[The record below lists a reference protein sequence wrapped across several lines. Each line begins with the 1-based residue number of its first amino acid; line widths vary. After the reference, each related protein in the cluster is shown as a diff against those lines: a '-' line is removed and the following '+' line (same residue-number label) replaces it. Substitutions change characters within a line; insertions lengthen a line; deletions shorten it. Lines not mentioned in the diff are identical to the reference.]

1 MYPKIYQSELKMKST
16 EIEKFK
22 DSEILP
28 LELKGISKKFP
39 GIVANDSIDFNLQEG
54 EIHSILGENGAG
66 KSTLMNIIAG
76 LYPQDSGE
84 MLVFNKNVNFSNP
97 RQAIEKGIGMV
108 FQHFMLIKNH
118 TVAENIILGMPGVL
132 KLNLNEVQ
140 NEIREISERYDLF
153 VDPEKKIQELS
164 VGEQQ
169 RVEIVKVLYRGAR
182 ILILDEPTAVLT
194 PQESEALYEIMQR
207 MTNEKHSII
216 FITHKMKEVMA
227 LSHRITVLSR
237 GKVMDTLKKGETNP
251 GKLAELMIGNLDIT
265 DSEKDNE
272 FFQRAIFEEKD
283 KPKLVSKNK
292 KNNKLTLSLKNICA
306 TNDLGNPALNGISF
320 DLHEGE
326 ILGMAGVSGNGQ
338 PELTDVLSGL
348 RPITSGEYWFE
359 GKLLEEP
366 TVNEMID
373 RGVGYIPE
381 DRKKFGVSS
390 GMSIAY
396 NFLLRDFN
404 NSNFCKSQFLNNSNI
419 LEYSQKKMD
428 EFDIRATSEK
438 TLVGLLSGGNMQKVI
453 LAREISRPLKLLLA
467 SQPTRGLD
475 IHATGFIREQICN
488 ARDKGL
494 AVLWISEDLDELLA
508 VADKI
513 AVIFEGRIIDI
524 ISQEEVLVEEIG
536 QLMTGMG
543 SRMSE
548 NSN

>member
-1 MYPKIYQSELKMKST
+1 MESASEKR
-16 EIEKFK
+16 IQ
-22 DSEILP
+22 DSKKLV
-28 LELKGISKKFP
+28 LELRGITKSFP
-39 GIVANDSIDFNLQEG
+39 GIVANDKIDFNLLEG

-76 LYPQDSGE
+76 LYQQDSGE
-84 MLVFNKNVNFSNP
+84 IFVFNKNVNFSNP
-97 RQAIEKGIGMV
+97 RQAIEKSIGMV

-118 TVAENIILGMPGVL
+118 TVAENIILGMPGL
-132 KLNLNEVQ
+132 LRLNLNEVK
-140 NEIREISERYDLF
+140 NEIRQISERYDLF

-207 MTNEKHSII
+207 MTKEKHSII
-216 FITHKMKEVMA
+216 FITHKMKEVMT

-237 GKVMDTLKKGETNP
+237 GKVMSTLNKEDTNP
-251 GKLAELMIGNLDIT
+251 EKLAELMIGNLEIK
-265 DSEKDNE
+265 DSEKVNE
-272 FFQRAIFEEKD
+272 FLKSTILEEQNKD
-283 KPKLVSKNK
+283 KSISKK
-292 KNNKLTLSLKNICA
+292 KKIKNLTLSLKNVCA
-306 TNDLGNPALNGISF
+306 SNDLGHPALKGISF
-320 DLHEGE
+320 ELDSGE

-348 RPITSGEYWFE
+348 RPMTSGDYFFE
-359 GKLLEEP
+359 GELLKEP
-366 TVNEMID
+366 SVNEMIG

-381 DRKKFGVSS
+381 DRKRYGVSG

-396 NFLLRDFN
+396 NFLLRDFK
-404 NSNFCKSQFLNNSNI
+404 NSNFCKRQILNNNKI
-419 LEYSQKKMD
+419 LEYSKKKMF

-438 TLVGLLSGGNMQKVI
+438 IPVGFLSGGNMQKVI

-475 IHATGFIREQICN
+475 IHATSFIREKICN
-488 ARDKGL
+488 ARDMGL

-508 VADKI
+508 VSDRI

-524 ISQEEVLVEEIG
+524 ISREEASVEEMG
-536 QLMTGMG
+536 RLMTGM
-543 SRMSE
+543 REKVLE
-548 NSN
+548 NSI